1 MGAYLIRG
9 GARLLGEVDVAGSK
23 NAALAIMSAVV
34 LAEGTTILHNV
45 PNVSDTRTKAKL
57 LEVFGAKVQWREG
70 SLLIDCTELCDGEA
84 DEEMVRSIR
93 TSFYLLGP
101 LVSRIGY
108 VTLPA
113 PGGCKIGA
121 RPVDLHVKGL
131 RALGAE
137 LDLSDGRYTVRASQL
152 VGTEIYLDV
161 PSAGAT
167 QHLMATATLAKG
179 ITVIQNAAV
188 EPEVTA
194 LADFL
199 NRMGAKV
206 EGAGTSTISVHG
218 VKKLEACGY
227 TIPTDRL
234 QAGTYLIAG
243 AITGGDV
250 TVRGIIPENQT
261 AVINKLREVGAEITE
276 GPDWLRVQATS
287 NLKGVRIKTMPY
299 PGFPTDMQQ
308 PMAALLTVCEGMSV
322 VEETIY
328 ESRIGHVQELNRM
341 GATVMQEGRTSI
353 ITGSARLKGANV
365 TASDLRAGAALVLAG
380 LAAEG
385 ETIVKNIHFIDRGY
399 DNLEGTLIS
408 LGGDIKRI
416 SAQEKR
422 TRVGDTIH

>member
-1 MGAYLIRG
+1 MSTYHIRG
-9 GARLLGEVDVAGSK
+9 GRKLHGEVDVAGSK

-70 SLLIDCTELCDGEA
+70 SLLIDCSRLHDGDA

-101 LVSRIGY
+101 LVARIGY

-131 RALGAE
+131 LALGAE
-137 LDLSDGRYTVRASQL
+137 LDLSEGRYTVRAKQL
-152 VGTEIYLDV
+152 RGCEIYLDV

-167 QHLMATATLAKG
+167 QHLMATATLATG
-179 ITVIQNAAV
+179 ITVIQNAAI

-194 LADFL
+194 LAEFL
-199 NRMGAKV
+199 NRMGANV
-206 EGAGTSTISVHG
+206 EGAGTSTITIQGSN
-218 VKKLEACGY
+218 KLKPCGF
-227 TIPTDRL
+227 TIPPDRL
-234 QAGTYLIAG
+234 QAGTYLLAG

-250 TVRGIIPENQT
+250 TVRGIIPDNQT
-261 AVINKLREVGAEITE
+261 AVINKLREVGAEVTE
-276 GPDWLRVQATS
+276 GPDWLRVRAGAG
-287 NLKGVRIKTMPY
+287 LRGVRIKTMPY

-308 PMAALLTVCEGMSV
+308 PMSALLTVCEGMSV

-341 GATVMQEGRTSI
+341 GASILQEGRTSI
-353 ITGSARLKGANV
+353 INGVSRLKGATV
-365 TASDLRAGAALVLAG
+365 SSSDLRAGAALVLAG
-380 LAAEG
+380 LAADG
-385 ETIVKNIHFIDRGY
+385 ESFVQNIHFIDRGY
-399 DNLEGTLIS
+399 DDLEGTIQA
-408 LGGDIKRI
+408 LGGDIKRVQI
-416 SAQEKR
+416 QEKR
-422 TRVGDTIH
+422 GKVGDSIH

>member
-1 MGAYLIRG
+1 MGAYLIKG
-9 GARLLGEVDVAGSK
+9 GARLSGVVDVAGSK

-70 SLLIDCTELCDGEA
+70 SLLIDCTNLHDGEA

-101 LVSRIGY
+101 LVSRIGF

-131 RALGAE
+131 RALGAD
-137 LDLSDGRYTVRASQL
+137 LDLSDSRYTVRATEL

-179 ITVIQNAAV
+179 ITVIQNAAI

-206 EGAGTSTISVHG
+206 EGAGTSTISIHG
-218 VKKLEACGY
+218 VSKLTACGY

-250 TVRGIIPENQT
+250 TVRGIIPDNQT
-261 AVINKLREVGAEITE
+261 AVINKLGEVGAEVSE
-276 GPDWLRVQATS
+276 GPDWVRVQAAS
-287 NLKGVRIKTMPY
+287 GLKGVNIKTMPY

-308 PMAALLTVCEGMSV
+308 PMTALLTICEGMSV

-341 GATVMQEGRTSI
+341 GATIMQKDRTSI
-353 ITGSARLKGANV
+353 ITGPARLRGATV
-365 TASDLRAGAALVLAG
+365 AASDLRAGAALVLAG

-385 ETIVKNIHFIDRGY
+385 ETLVKNIHFIDRGY
-399 DNLEGTLIS
+399 DNLEGTLTS
-408 LGGDIKRI
+408 LGGDIIRI

-422 TRVGDTIH
+422 IKASETIH